1 MSAKASKLK
10 FFKTF
15 LTSPMQIGAVLPSSP
30 ALAREITAPID
41 YDRAK
46 VIVEFGPGT
55 GAFTEVLLQRKKPET
70 RLIALEINDVMA
82 EEMARAHP
90 DVDLVHDGAQNLLE
104 HLARRGIKEVDAIVC
119 GLPFAQFPP
128 RLQEEILDG
137 VVRSLRPGGIFLS
150 FTYYHSNA
158 LPTTHRYRARLKKL
172 FKSVKRIPVL
182 RNVPPA
188 YVSRCEA

>member
-1 MSAKASKLK
+1 MSAVRKQLK

-30 ALAREITAPID
+30 TLAREITAPID
-41 YDRAK
+41 FENAK
-46 VIVEFGPGT
+46 VLVEFGPGM
-55 GAFTEVLLQRKKPET
+55 GAFTEVLLQRKKKET

-82 EEMARAHP
+82 DEIAAAHP
-90 DVDLVHDGAQNLLE
+90 EVDLVRDGAQNLVE
-104 HLARRGIKEVDAIVC
+104 HLEKRGITEVDAIVC

-128 RLQEEILDG
+128 ALQEQILAG
-137 VVRSLRPGGIFLS
+137 VVKSLRPGGLFLS

-172 FKSVKRIPVL
+172 FKKVERIPVL